1 MGGGKTVSGKT
12 AEPCL
17 KTGREEA
24 DAVSTCGFHKGF
36 QIQSI
41 RKNVKVPEAR
51 FLILSLTRVKLQKYA
66 AAAAAESL
74 SRVRLCVT
82 PQTAAH
88 QAPPPLGAASHWSG
102 LPFPSPMHESAK

>member
-82 PQTAAH
+82 PGSFVPGIL
-88 QAPPPLGAASHWSG
+88 QARALKWVAISFSNA
-102 LPFPSPMHESAK
+102 